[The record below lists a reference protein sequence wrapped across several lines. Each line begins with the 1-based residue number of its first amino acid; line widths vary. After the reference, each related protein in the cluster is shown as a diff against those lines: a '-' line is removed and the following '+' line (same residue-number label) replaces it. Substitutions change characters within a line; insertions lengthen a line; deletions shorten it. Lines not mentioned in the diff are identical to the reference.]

1 MKASRTRRAI
11 AFTAA
16 LGLAVAACGGDDDD
30 TPAAEPAAE
39 EPADEPAA
47 EEPAAEEPAEEPA
60 AEEPADDEP
69 VDEPAAE
76 EPAAEPAD
84 EPAEAMV
91 CAEPSQ
97 GVSDAAIKIGTTQP
111 LSGAA
116 ATAGEAFT
124 AGIEAAAQEVNDAGG
139 INGRM
144 IELTVL
150 DDGFEAAR
158 SVGNVRRLGDEEQV
172 FAIVSPA
179 GSANLPG
186 SWEYVSD
193 KGLPVFGPVLPPD
206 PDLQEV
212 YLIGTGHSDQ
222 VRLIVDWLA
231 EQGVTSIG
239 LLRQDNDLGAAF
251 KAGLEEQAPKHD
263 IEIVAEEVVA
273 PNSTDIA
280 NQVLNIRGAEPDAVI
295 SGTDNIQ
302 TALLLDQAHDLDWDP
317 IIVGNSSTAGPGA
330 IGTVGAADPEAAE
343 GFYGSAILAFTTE
356 DTPEVQA
363 YRAAMEAA
371 GHTDVVDNT
380 FGLQGYAHSVIFYSA
395 LESMG
400 DDLCWE
406 NLHMTLES
414 LSNFETGLVA
424 PVTFGPVPGGHTG
437 TSGARMA
444 QYTGGEWVFVTDFLE
459 PQD

>member
-1 MKASRTRRAI
+1 MTTTRTRPAM
-11 AFTAA
+11 AVVAA
-16 LGLAVAACGGDDDD
+16 LGLFAAASAHGAETSAAPPTTGESGAAAV
-30 TPAAEPAAE
+30 T
-39 EPADEPAA
+39 
-47 EEPAAEEPAEEPA
+47 
-60 AEEPADDEP
+60 
-69 VDEPAAE
+69 
-76 EPAAEPAD
+76 
-84 EPAEAMV
+84 

-97 GVSDAAIKIGTTQP
+97 GISDTAIKIGTTLP

-116 ATAGEAFT
+116 ASAGAAFQ
-124 AGIEAAAQEVNDAGG
+124 AGIEAAAAERNEAGG
-139 INGRM
+139 INGRT
-144 IELTVL
+144 IELTIL
-150 DDGFEAAR
+150 DDAFEAAR
-158 SVGNVRRLGDEEQV
+158 SVSNVRRLGDEEQV

-186 SWEYVSD
+186 SWEYVSE

-212 YLIGTGHSDQ
+212 YLIGTGHADQ

-263 IEIVAEEVVA
+263 IEIVAEEIVE
-273 PNSTDIA
+273 PNSTDIT
-280 NQVLNIRGAEPDAVI
+280 NQVLNIRDADPDAVI
-295 SGTDNIQ
+295 SGADNIQ
-302 TALLLDQAHDLDWDP
+302 TALLLDQAYDLDWKP

-330 IGTVGAADPEAAE
+330 VGTVGAAAPEAAE

-356 DTPEVQA
+356 DTPAVQA
-363 YRAAMEAA
+363 YRDAMEAS
-371 GHTDVVDNT
+371 GHGDQVDNT
-380 FGLQGYAHSVIFYSA
+380 FALQGYAHSIIFYAA

-400 DDLCWE
+400 DDLCWD
-406 NLHMTLES
+406 NLHATLES
-414 LSNFETGLVA
+414 LSGYETGLVA
-424 PVTFGPVPGGHTG
+424 PVTFGPLPGGHTG
-437 TSGARMA
+437 TTGARMA